1 MADIIQKSFN
11 SSRREI
17 KYLNRDFSSFKTS
30 LIEYSKTYFPRT
42 YKDFSDAS
50 PGMMFIEM
58 ASYIGDVLSYY
69 TDYQFKESL
78 MPYAEERKNVLALAN
93 YLGYK
98 TKPTKSS
105 TTNIDLY
112 QLIPSIKD
120 SNNNYIP
127 DNNYA
132 LKIREYME
140 VSNESGVSFITTD
153 PVDFSLDSKFSPRE
167 VTVYSR
173 DNYGI
178 PQFFLLKKSTKVIAG
193 KITTSSFTVG
203 ASVPFYKISLSENNV
218 IDIIDVKDSD
228 NNKWYEVDY
237 LAQDLIFTETENTS
251 FTNNSYVQ
259 YSSEVPKLIKSFK
272 TSRKFVVNVTA
283 NNTTYLEFGAGTDAT
298 SDEVIYP
305 NSELV
310 GVGLKNISNLNL
322 NYDTSKLLNSE
333 TFGQSPSNT
342 VLTVQYLVGG
352 GLTSNS
358 PSDTIKNISSVTYLN
373 DVSGL
378 NPSQNSLLTTVKN
391 SFRISNPDPAV
402 GGQNEESV
410 EEIRQNALANFGSQN
425 RTVTVDD
432 YISRIYSIPP
442 RFGSIAKVMVIPN
455 SDLSISTNQTL
466 LNGFVNN
473 ENQTTLINNSLEN
486 NFRKVNFDVSNPFS
500 LNLYVLSYNSNKN
513 LTQTNDALVY
523 NIRHYLQKY
532 KIISDSI
539 NIIDGYII
547 NIGVDFKILVYNN
560 FNRKEVLD
568 QCLQK
573 AKDFFNVDKWYFNQ
587 PININQLE
595 LELAKVEGV
604 QSISEVVFKNLNQN
618 DGNYSPHEYN
628 LSEATHNK
636 IIYPSLDPSV
646 FEVKFP
652 DNDIRGAVI

>member
-251 FTNNSYVQ
+251 FTNNTYVQ

-310 GVGLKNISNLNL
+310 GIGLNNISNLNL

-391 SFRISNPDPAV
+391 SFRISNPNPAV

-560 FNRKEVLD
+560 FNKKEVLD

-587 PININQLE
+587 PININQFE

>member
-391 SFRISNPDPAV
+391 SFRISNPNPAV

-410 EEIRQNALANFGSQN
+410 EEIRKNALANFGSQN

-560 FNRKEVLD
+560 FNKKEVLD

>member
-251 FTNNSYVQ
+251 FTNNTYVQ

-310 GVGLKNISNLNL
+310 GIGLKNISNLNL

-391 SFRISNPDPAV
+391 SFRISNPNPAV

-560 FNRKEVLD
+560 FNKKEVLD

>member
-11 SSRREI
+11 NSRREI

-112 QLIPSIKD
+112 QLIPSTKD

-140 VSNESGVSFITTD
+140 VSNESGVSFITID

-178 PQFFLLKKSTKVIAG
+178 PQFFLLKKSVKVIAG

-203 ASVPFYKISLSENNV
+203 SAIPFYKISLSENNV

-251 FTNNSYVQ
+251 FTNNTYVQ

-310 GVGLKNISNLNL
+310 GIGLKNISNLNL

-358 PSDTIKNISSVTYLN
+358 PSDTIKNISSVTFLN
-373 DVSGL
+373 DISGL
-378 NPSQNSLLTTVKN
+378 TPSQNSLLTTVKN
-391 SFRISNPDPAV
+391 SFRISNPNPAV

-455 SDLSISTNQTL
+455 SNLSISTNQTL

-513 LTQTNDALVY
+513 LTQTNEALVY
-523 NIRHYLQKY
+523 NIRQYLQKY
-532 KIISDSI
+532 KIISDSV

-547 NIGVDFKILVYNN
+547 NIGIDFKILVYNN
-560 FNRKEVLD
+560 FNKKEVLD

-573 AKDFFNVDKWYFNQ
+573 AKDFFNIDKWYFNQ
-587 PININQLE
+587 PININQFE

-604 QSISEVVFKNLNQN
+604 QSVAEVKFKNLTQN
-618 DGNYSPHEYN
+618 DGDYSPHEYN

-646 FEVKFP
+646 FEVKYP

>member
-42 YKDFSDAS
+42 YKDFSEAS

-78 MPYAEERKNVLALAN
+78 MPFAEERKNVLALAN

-140 VSNESGVSFITTD
+140 VSNESGVNFITTD
-153 PVDFSLDSKFSPRE
+153 PIDFSLDSKFSPRE

-173 DNYGI
+173 DNYGV
-178 PQFFLLKKSTKVIAG
+178 PQFFLLKKSAKVIAG
-193 KITTSSFTVG
+193 KITTKSFTVG
-203 ASVPFYKISLSENNV
+203 TSVPFYKISLSELNV
-218 IDIIDVKDSD
+218 VDIIDVRDSD

-237 LAQDLIFTETENTS
+237 LAQDLIFTETENTD
-251 FTNNSYVQ
+251 FTNNTYVQ
-259 YSSEVPKLIKSFK
+259 YSSEVPKLIKSLK

-283 NNTTYLEFGAGTDAT
+283 NNVTYLEFGAGTDAT

-310 GVGLKNISNLNL
+310 GVGLQNISNLNL

-352 GLTSNS
+352 GLLSNS

-373 DVSGL
+373 DTTGL
-378 NPSQNSLLTTVKN
+378 TPSQNSLLTTVKN
-391 SFRISNPDPAV
+391 SLRISNPNPAV

-432 YISRIYSIPP
+432 YVSRVYSIPP
-442 RFGSIAKVMVIPN
+442 RFGSIAKVMVLPN

-513 LTQTNDALVY
+513 LTQTNEALVY
-523 NIRHYLQKY
+523 NIRQYLQKY
-532 KIISDSI
+532 KIISDSV

-547 NIGVDFKILVYNN
+547 NIGIDFKIVVYNN
-560 FNRKEVLD
+560 FNKKEVLD

-573 AKDFFNVDKWYFNQ
+573 AKDFFNIDKWYFNQ
-587 PININQLE
+587 PINTNQLE

-604 QSISEVVFKNLNQN
+604 QSVAEVKFKNLTQN
-618 DGNYSPHEYN
+618 DGDYSPHEYN

-646 FEVKFP
+646 FEVKYP

>member
-17 KYLNRDFSSFKTS
+17 KYLNRDFSSFKSS

-203 ASVPFYKISLSENNV
+203 ASVPFYKISLSELNV

-251 FTNNSYVQ
+251 FTNNTYVQ

-391 SFRISNPDPAV
+391 SFRISNPNPAV
-402 GGQNEESV
+402 GGQNQESV

-455 SDLSISTNQTL
+455 SDLSISTNQIL

-560 FNRKEVLD
+560 FNKKEVLD

>member
-11 SSRREI
+11 NSRREI

-112 QLIPSIKD
+112 QLIPSTKD

-140 VSNESGVSFITTD
+140 VSNESGVSFITID

-193 KITTSSFTVG
+193 KITTTSFTVG
-203 ASVPFYKISLSENNV
+203 SAIPFYKISLSENNV

-251 FTNNSYVQ
+251 FTNNTYVQ

-310 GVGLKNISNLNL
+310 GIGLKNISNLNL

-342 VLTVQYLVGG
+342 VLTVQYLIGG

-378 NPSQNSLLTTVKN
+378 TPSQNSLLTTVKN
-391 SFRISNPDPAV
+391 SFRISNPSPAV

-513 LTQTNDALVY
+513 LTQTNEALVY
-523 NIRHYLQKY
+523 NIRQYLQKY
-532 KIISDSI
+532 KIISDSV

-560 FNRKEVLD
+560 FNKKEVLD

-573 AKDFFNVDKWYFNQ
+573 AKDFINIDKWYFNQ
-587 PININQLE
+587 PININQFE

-604 QSISEVVFKNLNQN
+604 QSVAEVTFKNLNQN

-646 FEVKFP
+646 FEVKYP

>member
-310 GVGLKNISNLNL
+310 GIGLKNISNLNL

-342 VLTVQYLVGG
+342 VLTVQYLIGG
-352 GLTSNS
+352 GLSSNS
-358 PSDTIKNISSVTYLN
+358 PSDTIKNISSVTFLN
-373 DVSGL
+373 DISGL
-378 NPSQNSLLTTVKN
+378 TPSQNSLLTTVKN
-391 SFRISNPDPAV
+391 SFRISNPNPAV
-402 GGQNEESV
+402 GGQNQESV

-560 FNRKEVLD
+560 FNNKEVLD
-568 QCLQK
+568 QCLKK

-587 PININQLE
+587 PININQFE
-595 LELAKVEGV
+595 LELVKVEGV

-618 DGNYSPHEYN
+618 DGDYSPHEYN

>member
-251 FTNNSYVQ
+251 FTNNTYVQ

-391 SFRISNPDPAV
+391 SFRISNPNPAV

-560 FNRKEVLD
+560 FNKKEVLD

>member
-17 KYLNRDFSSFKTS
+17 KYLNRDFSSFKSS

-140 VSNESGVSFITTD
+140 VSNESGVSFITID

-251 FTNNSYVQ
+251 FTNNTYVQ

-391 SFRISNPDPAV
+391 SFRISNPNPAV
-402 GGQNEESV
+402 GGQNQESV

-560 FNRKEVLD
+560 FNKKEVLD

>member
-11 SSRREI
+11 NSRREI

-112 QLIPSIKD
+112 QLIPSTKD

-140 VSNESGVSFITTD
+140 VSNESGVSFITID

-178 PQFFLLKKSTKVIAG
+178 PQFFLLKKSVKVIAG

-203 ASVPFYKISLSENNV
+203 SAIPFYKISLSENNV

-251 FTNNSYVQ
+251 FTNNTYVQ

-310 GVGLKNISNLNL
+310 GIGLKNISNLNL

-358 PSDTIKNISSVTYLN
+358 PSDTIKNISSVTFLN
-373 DVSGL
+373 DISGL
-378 NPSQNSLLTTVKN
+378 TPSQNSLLTTVKN
-391 SFRISNPDPAV
+391 SFRISNPNPAV

-455 SDLSISTNQTL
+455 SNLSISTNQTL

-513 LTQTNDALVY
+513 LTQTNEALVY

-560 FNRKEVLD
+560 FNKKEVLD

-646 FEVKFP
+646 FEVKYP

>member
-251 FTNNSYVQ
+251 FTNNTYVQ

-358 PSDTIKNISSVTYLN
+358 PSDTIKNISSVTFLN

-391 SFRISNPDPAV
+391 SFRISNPNPAV

-539 NIIDGYII
+539 NVIDGYII

-560 FNRKEVLD
+560 FNKKEVLD

>member
-1 MADIIQKSFN
+1 MSDIIQKSFN
-11 SSRREI
+11 NSRREI

-42 YKDFSDAS
+42 YKDFGDAS

-112 QLIPSIKD
+112 QLIPSTKD

-140 VSNESGVSFITTD
+140 VSNESGVSFITID

-178 PQFFLLKKSTKVIAG
+178 PQFFLLKKSVKVIAG

-203 ASVPFYKISLSENNV
+203 SSVPFYKISLSENNV

-237 LAQDLIFTETENTS
+237 LAQDLIFTETENTT
-251 FTNNSYVQ
+251 FTNNTYVQ

-310 GVGLKNISNLNL
+310 GIGLKNISNLNL

-358 PSDTIKNISSVTYLN
+358 PSDTIKNIASVTFLN
-373 DVSGL
+373 DISGL

-391 SFRISNPDPAV
+391 SFRISNPNPAV

-455 SDLSISTNQTL
+455 SNLSISTNQTL

-513 LTQTNDALVY
+513 LTQTNEALVY
-523 NIRHYLQKY
+523 NIRQYLQKY
-532 KIISDSI
+532 KIISDSV

-547 NIGVDFKILVYNN
+547 NIGIDFKILVYNN
-560 FNRKEVLD
+560 FNKKEVLD

-604 QSISEVVFKNLNQN
+604 QSISEVTFKNLNQN
-618 DGNYSPHEYN
+618 DGDYSPHEYN

>member
-237 LAQDLIFTETENTS
+237 LAQDLIFTETENTN
-251 FTNNSYVQ
+251 FTNNTYVQ

-310 GVGLKNISNLNL
+310 GIGLKNISNLNL

-358 PSDTIKNISSVTYLN
+358 PSDTIKNISSVTFLN

-391 SFRISNPDPAV
+391 SFRISNPNPAV

-513 LTQTNDALVY
+513 LTQTNEALVY

-560 FNRKEVLD
+560 FNKKEVLD

>member
-251 FTNNSYVQ
+251 FTNNTYVQ

-310 GVGLKNISNLNL
+310 GIGLKNISNLNL

-402 GGQNEESV
+402 GGQNQESV

>member
-1 MADIIQKSFN
+1 MADTIQKSFN
-11 SSRREI
+11 GSRREI
-17 KYLNRDFSSFKTS
+17 KYLNRDFSSFKSS

-98 TKPTKSS
+98 TKPTKSA

-112 QLIPSIKD
+112 QLIPATKD

-173 DNYGI
+173 DDYGV

-193 KITTSSFTVG
+193 KITTASFTVG
-203 ASVPFYKISLSENNV
+203 TSVPFYKISLSENNV

-228 NNKWYEVDY
+228 NNRWYEVDY
-237 LAQDLIFTETENTS
+237 LAQDLVFTETENTE
-251 FTNNSYVQ
+251 FTNDSYVQ

-283 NNTTYLEFGAGTDAT
+283 NNTTYLEFGA
-298 SDEVIYP
+298 
-305 NSELV
+305 
-310 GVGLKNISNLNL
+310 
-322 NYDTSKLLNSE
+322 
-333 TFGQSPSNT
+333 
-342 VLTVQYLVGG
+342 LTVQYLIGG
-352 GLTSNS
+352 GLVSNS

-373 DVSGL
+373 DTTGL
-378 NPSQNSLLTTVKN
+378 TPSQNSLLTTIKN
-391 SFRISNPDPAV
+391 SLRISNPNPAV

-432 YISRIYSIPP
+432 YISRVYSIPP

-466 LNGFVNN
+466 LSGFVNN
-473 ENQTTLINNSLEN
+473 DNETTLINNSLEN

-513 LTQTNDALVY
+513 LTQINDALVY
-523 NIRHYLQKY
+523 NIRQYLQKY

-560 FNRKEVLD
+560 FNKKEVLD

-587 PININQLE
+587 PININQFE
-595 LELAKVEGV
+595 LELAKIEGV
-604 QSISEVVFKNLNQN
+604 QSVAEVKFKNLTQN
-618 DGNYSPHEYN
+618 DGDYSPHEYN

-646 FEVKFP
+646 FEVKYP

>member
-11 SSRREI
+11 NSRREI

-112 QLIPSIKD
+112 QLIPSTKD

-140 VSNESGVSFITTD
+140 VSNESGVSFITID

-193 KITTSSFTVG
+193 KITTTSFTVG
-203 ASVPFYKISLSENNV
+203 SAIPFYKISLSENNV

-251 FTNNSYVQ
+251 FTNNTYVQ

-310 GVGLKNISNLNL
+310 GIGLKNISNLNL

-358 PSDTIKNISSVTYLN
+358 PSDTIKNISSVTFLN
-373 DVSGL
+373 DISGL
-378 NPSQNSLLTTVKN
+378 TPSQNSLLTTVKN
-391 SFRISNPDPAV
+391 SFRISNPNPAV

-513 LTQTNDALVY
+513 LTQTNEALVY
-523 NIRHYLQKY
+523 NIRQYLQKY
-532 KIISDSI
+532 KIISDSV

-560 FNRKEVLD
+560 FNKKEVLD

-587 PININQLE
+587 PININQFE
-595 LELAKVEGV
+595 LELAKIEGV
-604 QSISEVVFKNLNQN
+604 QSVAEVTFKNLNQN
-618 DGNYSPHEYN
+618 DGDYSPHEYN

-646 FEVKFP
+646 FEVKYP

>member
-1 MADIIQKSFN
+1 MADTIQKSFN
-11 SSRREI
+11 GSRREI
-17 KYLNRDFSSFKTS
+17 KYLNRDFSSFKSS

-98 TKPTKSS
+98 TKPTKSA

-112 QLIPSIKD
+112 QLIPATKD

-173 DNYGI
+173 DDYGV
-178 PQFFLLKKSTKVIAG
+178 PQFFLLKKSTKV
-193 KITTSSFTVG
+193 
-203 ASVPFYKISLSENNV
+203 
-218 IDIIDVKDSD
+218 
-228 NNKWYEVDY
+228 
-237 LAQDLIFTETENTS
+237 FTETENTE
-251 FTNNSYVQ
+251 FTNDSYVQ

-310 GVGLKNISNLNL
+310 GVGLQNISNLNL

-342 VLTVQYLVGG
+342 VLTVQYLIGG
-352 GLTSNS
+352 GLVSNS

-373 DVSGL
+373 DTTGL
-378 NPSQNSLLTTVKN
+378 TPSQNSLLTTIKN
-391 SFRISNPDPAV
+391 SLRISNPNPAV

-432 YISRIYSIPP
+432 YISRVYSIPP

-466 LNGFVNN
+466 LSGFINN
-473 ENQTTLINNSLEN
+473 DNETTLINNSLEN

-513 LTQTNDALVY
+513 LTQINDALVY
-523 NIRHYLQKY
+523 NIRQYLQKY

-560 FNRKEVLD
+560 FNKKEVLD

-587 PININQLE
+587 PININQFE
-595 LELAKVEGV
+595 LELAKIEGV
-604 QSISEVVFKNLNQN
+604 QSVAEVKFKNLTQN
-618 DGNYSPHEYN
+618 DGDYSPHEYN

-646 FEVKFP
+646 FEVKYP

>member
-11 SSRREI
+11 NSRREI

-112 QLIPSIKD
+112 QLIPSTKD

-140 VSNESGVSFITTD
+140 VSNESGVSFITID

-178 PQFFLLKKSTKVIAG
+178 PQFFLLKKSVKVIAG

-203 ASVPFYKISLSENNV
+203 LSVPFYKISLSENNV

-251 FTNNSYVQ
+251 FTNNTYVQ

-310 GVGLKNISNLNL
+310 GIGLKNISNLNL

-358 PSDTIKNISSVTYLN
+358 PSDTIKNISSVTFLN
-373 DVSGL
+373 DISGL
-378 NPSQNSLLTTVKN
+378 TPSQNSLLTTVKN
-391 SFRISNPDPAV
+391 SFRISNPNPAV

-455 SDLSISTNQTL
+455 SNLSISTNQTL

-513 LTQTNDALVY
+513 LTQTNEALVY

-560 FNRKEVLD
+560 FNKKEVLD

-587 PININQLE
+587 PININQFE
-595 LELAKVEGV
+595 LELAKIEGV
-604 QSISEVVFKNLNQN
+604 QSVAEVVFKNLNQN
-618 DGNYSPHEYN
+618 DGDYSPHEYN

>member
-11 SSRREI
+11 NSRREI
-17 KYLNRDFSSFKTS
+17 KYLNRDFSSFKSS

-78 MPYAEERKNVLALAN
+78 LPYAEERKNVLALAN

-140 VSNESGVSFITTD
+140 VSNESNVSFITTD

-173 DNYGI
+173 DDYGV
-178 PQFFLLKKSTKVIAG
+178 PQFFLLKKSAKVIAG
-193 KITTSSFTVG
+193 KITTTSFTVG
-203 ASVPFYKISLSENNV
+203 SAVPFYKISLSENNV
-218 IDIIDVKDSD
+218 IDIIDVRDSD
-228 NNKWYEVDY
+228 NNRWYEVDY
-237 LAQDLIFTETENTS
+237 LAQDLVFTETENTN
-251 FTNNSYVQ
+251 FTNNNYVQ
-259 YSSEVPKLIKSFK
+259 FSSEVPKLIKSFK

-283 NNTTYLEFGAGTDAT
+283 NNTTYLEFGAGTDAN
-298 SDEVIYP
+298 SDEIIYP

-310 GVGLKNISNLNL
+310 GIGLQNISNLNL
-322 NYDTSKLLNSE
+322 NYDTSKLLKSE

-342 VLTVQYLVGG
+342 VFTVQYLIGG

-358 PSDTIKNISSVTYLN
+358 PSDTIKNISSVTFLN
-373 DVSGL
+373 DISGL
-378 NPSQNSLLTTVKN
+378 TPSQNSLLTTVKN
-391 SFRISNPDPAV
+391 SLRISNPNPAV
-402 GGQNEESV
+402 GGKDEESV

-425 RTVTVDD
+425 RTVTIDD
-432 YISRIYSIPP
+432 YISRIYSIPS
-442 RFGSIAKVMVIPN
+442 RFGSIAKVTVISN
-455 SDLSISTNQTL
+455 SNLSISKNQTL
-466 LNGFVNN
+466 LNGFTDNN
-473 ENQTTLINNSLEN
+473 NQTTLIDDSLEN

-523 NIRHYLQKY
+523 NIRQYLQKY
-532 KIISDSI
+532 KIISDSV

-547 NIGVDFKILVYNN
+547 NIGIDFKILVYNN
-560 FNRKEVLD
+560 FNKKDVLD

-573 AKDFFNVDKWYFNQ
+573 AKDFFNIDKWYFNQ
-587 PININQLE
+587 PININQFE

-604 QSISEVVFKNLNQN
+604 QSVAEVKFNNLTQN
-618 DGNYSPHEYN
+618 NGEYSPHEYN

-646 FEVKFP
+646 FEVKYP

>member
-17 KYLNRDFSSFKTS
+17 KYLNRDFSSFKAS

-42 YKDFSDAS
+42 YKDFSEAS

-98 TKPTKSS
+98 TKPTKSA

-112 QLIPSIKD
+112 QLIPSTKD
-120 SNNNYIP
+120 SDNNYIP

-173 DNYGI
+173 DDYGI

-193 KITTSSFTVG
+193 KITTTSFTIG
-203 ASVPFYKISLSENNV
+203 SSVPFYKISLSENNV

-237 LAQDLIFTETENTS
+237 LAQDLVFTETENTD
-251 FTNNSYVQ
+251 FTNNTYVQ
-259 YSSEVPKLIKSFK
+259 YSSDVPKLIKSFK

-310 GVGLKNISNLNL
+310 GVGLRNISNLNL

-342 VLTVQYLVGG
+342 VLTVQYLIGG

-373 DVSGL
+373 DTSGL
-378 NPSQNSLLTTVKN
+378 TPSQNSLLTTVKN
-391 SFRISNPDPAV
+391 SLRISNPNPAV

-432 YISRIYSIPP
+432 YVSRIYSIPP

-455 SDLSISTNQTL
+455 SNLSISTNQTL

-473 ENQTTLINNSLEN
+473 ENQTTLINNGLEN

-513 LTQTNDALVY
+513 LTQSNEALVY
-523 NIRHYLQKY
+523 NIRQYLQKY
-532 KIISDSI
+532 KIISDSV

-547 NIGVDFKILVYNN
+547 NIGIDFKILVYNN
-560 FNRKEVLD
+560 FNKKEVLD
-568 QCLQK
+568 QCIQK
-573 AKDFFNVDKWYFNQ
+573 SKDFFNVDKWYFNQ

-604 QSISEVVFKNLNQN
+604 QSVAEIKFKNLTQN
-618 DGNYSPHEYN
+618 DGDYSPHEYN

-646 FEVKFP
+646 FEVKYP

>member
-140 VSNESGVSFITTD
+140 VSNESGVSFISID

-251 FTNNSYVQ
+251 FTNNTYVQ

-310 GVGLKNISNLNL
+310 GIGLNNISNLNL

-391 SFRISNPDPAV
+391 SFRISNPNPAV
-402 GGQNEESV
+402 GGQNQESV

>member
-42 YKDFSDAS
+42 YKDFSEAS

-78 MPYAEERKNVLALAN
+78 MPFAEERKNVLALAN

-153 PVDFSLDSKFSPRE
+153 PIDFSLDSKFSPRE

-173 DNYGI
+173 DNYGV
-178 PQFFLLKKSTKVIAG
+178 PQFFLLKKSAKVIAG
-193 KITTSSFTVG
+193 KITTKSFTVG
-203 ASVPFYKISLSENNV
+203 VSVPFYKISLSELNV
-218 IDIIDVKDSD
+218 VDIIDVRDGD

-237 LAQDLIFTETENTS
+237 LAQDLIFTETENTD
-251 FTNNSYVQ
+251 FTNNTYVQ
-259 YSSEVPKLIKSFK
+259 YSSEVPKLIKSLK

-283 NNTTYLEFGAGTDAT
+283 NNVTYLEFGAGTDAT

-310 GVGLKNISNLNL
+310 GVGLQNINNLNL

-333 TFGQSPSNT
+333 TLGQSPSNT

-352 GLTSNS
+352 GLLSNS

-373 DVSGL
+373 DTTGL
-378 NPSQNSLLTTVKN
+378 TPSQNSLLTTVKN
-391 SFRISNPDPAV
+391 SLRISNPNPAI

-432 YISRIYSIPP
+432 YVSRIYSIPP

-513 LTQTNDALVY
+513 LTQTNEALVY
-523 NIRHYLQKY
+523 NIRQYLQKY
-532 KIISDSI
+532 KIISDSV

-547 NIGVDFKILVYNN
+547 NIGIDFKIVVYNN
-560 FNRKEVLD
+560 FNKKEVLD

-573 AKDFFNVDKWYFNQ
+573 AKDFFNIDKWYFNQ
-587 PININQLE
+587 PINTNQFE

-604 QSISEVVFKNLNQN
+604 QSIAEVKFKNLTQN
-618 DGNYSPHEYN
+618 DGDYSPHEYN

-646 FEVKFP
+646 FEVKYP

>member
-112 QLIPSIKD
+112 QLIPSTKD

-140 VSNESGVSFITTD
+140 VSNESGGSFITID

-218 IDIIDVKDSD
+218 IDIIDVKDSN

-251 FTNNSYVQ
+251 FTNNTYVQ

-310 GVGLKNISNLNL
+310 GIGLNNISNLNL

-342 VLTVQYLVGG
+342 LLTVQYLVGG

-358 PSDTIKNISSVTYLN
+358 PSDTIKNISSVTFLN
-373 DVSGL
+373 DISGL

-391 SFRISNPDPAV
+391 SFRISNPNPAV
-402 GGQNEESV
+402 GGQNQESV

-455 SDLSISTNQTL
+455 SNLSISTNQTL

-500 LNLYVLSYNSNKN
+500 LNLYVLSYDSNKN

-560 FNRKEVLD
+560 FNKKEVLD

-587 PININQLE
+587 PININQFE

>member
-17 KYLNRDFSSFKTS
+17 KYLNRDFSSFKSS

-251 FTNNSYVQ
+251 FTNNTYVQ

-310 GVGLKNISNLNL
+310 GIGLKNISNLNL

-358 PSDTIKNISSVTYLN
+358 PSDTIKNISSVTFLN

-391 SFRISNPDPAV
+391 SFRISNPNPAV
-402 GGQNEESV
+402 GGQNQESV

-560 FNRKEVLD
+560 FNKKEVLD

-618 DGNYSPHEYN
+618 NGNYSPHEYN

>member
-11 SSRREI
+11 NSRREI

-112 QLIPSIKD
+112 QLIPSTKD

-140 VSNESGVSFITTD
+140 VSNESGVSFITID
-153 PVDFSLDSKFSPRE
+153 PVDFSLDSKFSIRE

-178 PQFFLLKKSTKVIAG
+178 PQFFLLKKSVKVIAG

-203 ASVPFYKISLSENNV
+203 PSVPFYKISLSENNV

-251 FTNNSYVQ
+251 FTNNTYVQ

-310 GVGLKNISNLNL
+310 GIGLKNISNLNL

-358 PSDTIKNISSVTYLN
+358 PSDTIKNISSVTFLN
-373 DVSGL
+373 DISGL
-378 NPSQNSLLTTVKN
+378 TPSQNSLLTTVKN
-391 SFRISNPDPAV
+391 SFRISNPNPAV

-455 SDLSISTNQTL
+455 SNLSISTNQTL

-513 LTQTNDALVY
+513 LTQTNEALVY

-560 FNRKEVLD
+560 FNKKEVLD

-587 PININQLE
+587 PININQFE
-595 LELAKVEGV
+595 LELAKIEGV
-604 QSISEVVFKNLNQN
+604 QSVAEVVFKNLNQN
-618 DGNYSPHEYN
+618 DGDYSPHEYN

>member
-11 SSRREI
+11 NSRREI

-112 QLIPSIKD
+112 QLIPSTKD

-140 VSNESGVSFITTD
+140 VSNESGVSFITID

-178 PQFFLLKKSTKVIAG
+178 PQFFLLKKSAKVIAG

-203 ASVPFYKISLSENNV
+203 SAIPFYKISLSENNV

-251 FTNNSYVQ
+251 FTNNTYVQ

-310 GVGLKNISNLNL
+310 GIGLKNISNLNL

-378 NPSQNSLLTTVKN
+378 TPSQNSLLTTVKN
-391 SFRISNPDPAV
+391 SFRISNPNPAV

-513 LTQTNDALVY
+513 LTQTNEALIY

-560 FNRKEVLD
+560 FNKKEVLD

>member
-11 SSRREI
+11 NSRREI
-17 KYLNRDFSSFKTS
+17 KYLNRDFSSFKSS

-42 YKDFSDAS
+42 YKDFSEAS

-112 QLIPSIKD
+112 QLIPSIRD
-120 SNNNYIP
+120 SDNNYIP

-140 VSNESGVSFITTD
+140 VTNESGVSFITTD

-173 DNYGI
+173 DDYGV
-178 PQFFLLKKSTKVIAG
+178 PQFFLIKKSTKVIAG
-193 KITTSSFTVG
+193 KITTTSFTVG
-203 ASVPFYKISLSENNV
+203 SSVPFYKISLSENNV
-218 IDIIDVKDSD
+218 VDIIDVKDSD

-237 LAQDLIFTETENTS
+237 LAQDLVFTETENTD
-251 FTNNSYVQ
+251 FTNDSYVQ

-283 NNTTYLEFGAGTDAT
+283 NNTTYLEFGAGTDST

-310 GVGLKNISNLNL
+310 GIGLQNISNLNL

-333 TFGQSPSNT
+333 TFGQAPSNT
-342 VLTVQYLVGG
+342 ILTVQYLVGG
-352 GLTSNS
+352 GLISNS

-378 NPSQNSLLTTVKN
+378 TPSQNSLLTTVKN
-391 SFRISNPDPAV
+391 SLRISNPIPAV

-410 EEIRQNALANFGSQN
+410 EEIRQNALANFASQN

-432 YISRIYSIPP
+432 YVSRVYSIPP

-455 SDLSISTNQTL
+455 SNLSISTNQTL

-513 LTQTNDALVY
+513 LTQSNEALVY
-523 NIRHYLQKY
+523 NIRQYLHKY
-532 KIISDSI
+532 KIISDSV

-547 NIGVDFKILVYNN
+547 NIGIDFKILVYNN
-560 FNRKEVLD
+560 FNKKEVLD
-568 QCLQK
+568 QCIQK
-573 AKDFFNVDKWYFNQ
+573 AKDFFNIDKWYFNQ

-595 LELAKVEGV
+595 LELVKVEGV
-604 QSISEVVFKNLNQN
+604 QSVAEVKFKNLTQN
-618 DGNYSPHEYN
+618 DGDYSPHEYN
-628 LSEATHNK
+628 LNEATYNK

-646 FEVKFP
+646 FEVKYP

>member
-203 ASVPFYKISLSENNV
+203 ASVPFYKISLSELNV

-560 FNRKEVLD
+560 FNKKEVLD

-587 PININQLE
+587 PININQFE

>member
-1 MADIIQKSFN
+1 MSDIIQKSFN
-11 SSRREI
+11 NSRREI

-42 YKDFSDAS
+42 YKDFGDAS

-112 QLIPSIKD
+112 QLIPSTKD

-140 VSNESGVSFITTD
+140 VSNESGVSFITID

-178 PQFFLLKKSTKVIAG
+178 PQFFLLKKSVKVIAG

-203 ASVPFYKISLSENNV
+203 LSVPFYKISLSENNV

-251 FTNNSYVQ
+251 FTNNTYVQ

-310 GVGLKNISNLNL
+310 GIGLKNISNLNL

-358 PSDTIKNISSVTYLN
+358 PSDTIKNISSVTFLN
-373 DVSGL
+373 DISGL
-378 NPSQNSLLTTVKN
+378 TPSQNSLLTTVKN
-391 SFRISNPDPAV
+391 SFRISNPNPAV

-455 SDLSISTNQTL
+455 SNLSISTNQTL

-513 LTQTNDALVY
+513 LTQTNEALVY
-523 NIRHYLQKY
+523 NIRQYLQKY
-532 KIISDSI
+532 KIISDSV

-560 FNRKEVLD
+560 FNKKEVLD

-587 PININQLE
+587 PININQFE
-595 LELAKVEGV
+595 LELAKIEGV
-604 QSISEVVFKNLNQN
+604 QSVAEVVFKNLNQN
-618 DGNYSPHEYN
+618 DGDYSPHEYN

>member
-11 SSRREI
+11 NSRREI

-112 QLIPSIKD
+112 QLIPSTKD

-140 VSNESGVSFITTD
+140 VSNESGVSFITID
-153 PVDFSLDSKFSPRE
+153 PVDFSLDSKVSPRE

-178 PQFFLLKKSTKVIAG
+178 PQFFLLKKSVKVIAG

-203 ASVPFYKISLSENNV
+203 SAIPFYKISLSENNV

-251 FTNNSYVQ
+251 FTNNTYVQ

-310 GVGLKNISNLNL
+310 GIGLKNISNLNL

-358 PSDTIKNISSVTYLN
+358 PSDTIKNISSVTFLN
-373 DVSGL
+373 DISGL
-378 NPSQNSLLTTVKN
+378 TPSQNSLLTTVKN
-391 SFRISNPDPAV
+391 SFRIYNPNPAV

-455 SDLSISTNQTL
+455 SNLSISTNQTL

-513 LTQTNDALVY
+513 LTQTNEALVY

-560 FNRKEVLD
+560 FNKKEVLD

-573 AKDFFNVDKWYFNQ
+573 AKDFFNIDKWYFNQ

-604 QSISEVVFKNLNQN
+604 QSISEVTFKNLNQN
-618 DGNYSPHEYN
+618 DGDYSPHEYN

>member
-11 SSRREI
+11 NSRREI

-112 QLIPSIKD
+112 QLIPSTKD

-140 VSNESGVSFITTD
+140 VSNESGVSFITID

-178 PQFFLLKKSTKVIAG
+178 PQFFLLKKSGKVIAG

-203 ASVPFYKISLSENNV
+203 SAVPFYKISLSENNV

-251 FTNNSYVQ
+251 FTNNTYVQ

-310 GVGLKNISNLNL
+310 GIGLKNISNLNL

-358 PSDTIKNISSVTYLN
+358 PSDTIKNISSVTFLN
-373 DVSGL
+373 DISGL
-378 NPSQNSLLTTVKN
+378 TPSQNSLLTTVKN
-391 SFRISNPDPAV
+391 SFRISNPNPAV

-513 LTQTNDALVY
+513 LTQTNEALVY
-523 NIRHYLQKY
+523 NIRQYLQKY
-532 KIISDSI
+532 KIISDSV

-547 NIGVDFKILVYNN
+547 NIGIDFKILVYNN
-560 FNRKEVLD
+560 FNKKEVLD

-573 AKDFFNVDKWYFNQ
+573 AKDFFNIDKWYFNQ
-587 PININQLE
+587 PININQFE
-595 LELAKVEGV
+595 LELAKIEGV
-604 QSISEVVFKNLNQN
+604 QSVAEVTFKNLNQN

>member
-251 FTNNSYVQ
+251 FTNNTYVQ

-358 PSDTIKNISSVTYLN
+358 PSDTIKNISSVTFLN

-391 SFRISNPDPAV
+391 SFRISNPNPAV

-560 FNRKEVLD
+560 FNKKEVLD

>member
-11 SSRREI
+11 NSRREI

-112 QLIPSIKD
+112 QLIPSNKD

-140 VSNESGVSFITTD
+140 VSNESGVSFITID

-178 PQFFLLKKSTKVIAG
+178 PQFFLLKKSVKVIAG

-203 ASVPFYKISLSENNV
+203 SSVPFYKISLSENNV

-251 FTNNSYVQ
+251 FTNNTYVQ

-310 GVGLKNISNLNL
+310 GIGLKNISNLNL

-358 PSDTIKNISSVTYLN
+358 PSDTIKNISSVTFLN
-373 DVSGL
+373 DISGL
-378 NPSQNSLLTTVKN
+378 TPSQNSLLTTVKN
-391 SFRISNPDPAV
+391 SFRISNPNPAV

-486 NFRKVNFDVSNPFS
+486 NFRKLNFDFSNPFS

-560 FNRKEVLD
+560 FNKKEVLD

-595 LELAKVEGV
+595 LELVKVEGV

-618 DGNYSPHEYN
+618 DGDYSPHEYN

>member
-11 SSRREI
+11 NSRREI

-112 QLIPSIKD
+112 QLIPSTKD

-140 VSNESGVSFITTD
+140 VSNESGVSFITID

-178 PQFFLLKKSTKVIAG
+178 PQFFLLKKSVKVIAG

-203 ASVPFYKISLSENNV
+203 SAVPFYKISLSENNV

-251 FTNNSYVQ
+251 FTNNTYVQ

-310 GVGLKNISNLNL
+310 GIGLKNISNLNL

-358 PSDTIKNISSVTYLN
+358 PSDTIKNISSVTFLN
-373 DVSGL
+373 DISGL
-378 NPSQNSLLTTVKN
+378 TPSQNSLLTTVKN
-391 SFRISNPDPAV
+391 SFRISNPNPAV

-455 SDLSISTNQTL
+455 SNLSISTNQTL

-513 LTQTNDALVY
+513 LTQTNEALVY
-523 NIRHYLQKY
+523 NIRQYLQKY
-532 KIISDSI
+532 KIISDSV

-547 NIGVDFKILVYNN
+547 NIGIDFKILVYNN
-560 FNRKEVLD
+560 FNKKEVLD

-573 AKDFFNVDKWYFNQ
+573 AKDFFNIDKWYFNQ
-587 PININQLE
+587 PININQFE
-595 LELAKVEGV
+595 LELAKIEGV
-604 QSISEVVFKNLNQN
+604 QSVAEVTFKNLNQN
-618 DGNYSPHEYN
+618 DGDYSPHEYN

-646 FEVKFP
+646 FEVKYP

>member
-140 VSNESGVSFITTD
+140 VSNESGVSFITID

-203 ASVPFYKISLSENNV
+203 ASVPFYKISLSELNV

-251 FTNNSYVQ
+251 FTNNTYVQ

-310 GVGLKNISNLNL
+310 GIGLNNISNLNL

-391 SFRISNPDPAV
+391 SFRISNPNPAV
-402 GGQNEESV
+402 GGQNQESV

-560 FNRKEVLD
+560 FNKKEVLD

>member
-17 KYLNRDFSSFKTS
+17 KYLNRDFSSFKAS

-42 YKDFSDAS
+42 YKDFSEAS

-105 TTNIDLY
+105 TTSIDLY
-112 QLIPSIKD
+112 QLIPSTRD

-140 VSNESGVSFITTD
+140 VSNESGVNFITTD
-153 PVDFSLDSKFSPRE
+153 PIDFSLDSKFSPRE

-173 DNYGI
+173 DNYGV
-178 PQFFLLKKSTKVIAG
+178 PQFFLLKKSAKVIAG
-193 KITTSSFTVG
+193 KITTKSFTVG
-203 ASVPFYKISLSENNV
+203 TSVPFYKISLSELNV
-218 IDIIDVKDSD
+218 IDIIDVRDSD

-237 LAQDLIFTETENTS
+237 LAQDLIFTETENTD
-251 FTNNSYVQ
+251 FTNNTYVQ
-259 YSSEVPKLIKSFK
+259 YSAEVPKLIKSLK

-283 NNTTYLEFGAGTDAT
+283 NNVTYLEFGAGTDAT

-310 GVGLKNISNLNL
+310 GVGLQNINNLNL
-322 NYDTSKLLNSE
+322 NYDTSKLLNYE
-333 TFGQSPSNT
+333 TLGQAPSNT

-352 GLTSNS
+352 GLLSNS

-373 DVSGL
+373 DTTGL
-378 NPSQNSLLTTVKN
+378 TPSQNSLLTTVKN
-391 SFRISNPDPAV
+391 SLRISNPNPAV

-432 YISRIYSIPP
+432 YVSRVYSIPP

-513 LTQTNDALVY
+513 LTQSNEALVY
-523 NIRHYLQKY
+523 NIRQYLQKY
-532 KIISDSI
+532 KIISDSV

-560 FNRKEVLD
+560 FNKKEVLD

-573 AKDFFNVDKWYFNQ
+573 AKDFFNIDKWYFNQ
-587 PININQLE
+587 PINTNQFE

-604 QSISEVVFKNLNQN
+604 QSVAEVKFKNLTQN
-618 DGNYSPHEYN
+618 DGDYSPHEYN

-646 FEVKFP
+646 FEVKYP

>member
-11 SSRREI
+11 SSRKEI
-17 KYLNRDFSSFKTS
+17 KYLNRDFSSFKAS

-42 YKDFSDAS
+42 YKDFSEAS

-58 ASYIGDVLSYY
+58 ASYVGDVLSYY

-112 QLIPSIKD
+112 QLIPSTKD

-140 VSNESGVSFITTD
+140 VSNESGVSFITID

-178 PQFFLLKKSTKVIAG
+178 PQFFLLKKSVKVIAG

-203 ASVPFYKISLSENNV
+203 LSVPFYKISLSENNV
-218 IDIIDVKDSD
+218 IDIINVKDSD

-251 FTNNSYVQ
+251 FTNNTYVQ

-310 GVGLKNISNLNL
+310 GIGLKNISNLNL

-358 PSDTIKNISSVTYLN
+358 PSDTIKNISSVTFLN
-373 DVSGL
+373 DISGL
-378 NPSQNSLLTTVKN
+378 TPSQNSLLTTVKN
-391 SFRISNPDPAV
+391 SFRISNPNPAV

-513 LTQTNDALVY
+513 LTQTNEALVY

-560 FNRKEVLD
+560 FNKKEVLD

-587 PININQLE
+587 PININQFE
-595 LELAKVEGV
+595 LELAKIEGV
-604 QSISEVVFKNLNQN
+604 QSVAEVIFKNLNQN

-646 FEVKFP
+646 FEVKYP